1 MNNIYLPSLKKLR
14 LKNFTLYPNGLD
26 FEYDFINGVNLIIGG
41 NGMGKTTLINII
53 KYSIIGNYKKAFD
66 LYRTYQDRKIEGR
79 KSHSIDYFK
88 NRLDSSFQVEGE
100 PSVSIEFSINKTE
113 FIVERTLSE
122 LSLSAVKIKSGK
134 DITVLEGDIIPQYKY
149 DNLEPSSRAKH
160 LYYNYEQAISKAS
173 NISFDDLIFFVNEI
187 LFFGEDHRTILWN
200 DGYSGFDVQN
210 ELFNKYFNE
219 PKLDLER
226 QEAERQAKY
235 MDSLSR
241 HRSEDIKAIRKIL
254 DKIENKNK
262 DKEEQSLEE
271 NRVKLVDKVESLD
284 KKILNL
290 KTIIES
296 SELKVKTL
304 NNQLNEL
311 SLKESGILRSKKAI
325 EKKINEGKWL
335 KQHEDYSLHYQNI
348 VTNGLCP
355 MCSNELEEK
364 FISETLNS
372 SNQCFLCNNQILQPN
387 KEEEE
392 NELKIQDNLLR
403 DAYTQI
409 GNTQKLL
416 IEEENRLNDHDKV
429 FKDLT
434 NSKRQA
440 SSNLRD
446 VEYELSQLNPE
457 SKNKLQ
463 EFYDE
468 IAELEK
474 LKNDYAEKSKDE
486 RSKANEISKRIEAH
500 ISSNTKQFSDQFS
513 KYASKFLGV
522 ECALTYDKLSD
533 GKKRFYPVIDNKLRL
548 HEEALS
554 ESQRFFVDHSFRMSI
569 LSFFYT
575 TPSFYMVETP
585 DSSLDIS
592 YEKNAAAVFAQFLE
606 KPKVLILTT
615 NLNNSDFLK
624 YLIKFTDVQIINLL
638 EIGKVTSI
646 QKSSDDM
653 KRISNE
659 LKSLIT

>member
-1 MNNIYLPSLKKLR
+1 
-14 LKNFTLYPNGLD
+14 
-26 FEYDFINGVNLIIGG
+26 
-41 NGMGKTTLINII
+41 
-53 KYSIIGNYKKAFD
+53 
-66 LYRTYQDRKIEGR
+66 
-79 KSHSIDYFK
+79 
-88 NRLDSSFQVEGE
+88 
-100 PSVSIEFSINKTE
+100 
-113 FIVERTLSE
+113 
-122 LSLSAVKIKSGK
+122 
-134 DITVLEGDIIPQYKY
+134 
-149 DNLEPSSRAKH
+149 
-160 LYYNYEQAISKAS
+160 
-173 NISFDDLIFFVNEI
+173 
-187 LFFGEDHRTILWN
+187 
-200 DGYSGFDVQN
+200 FDVQN

-446 VEYELSQLNPE
+446 VEY
-457 SKNKLQ
+457 
-463 EFYDE
+463 
-468 IAELEK
+468 
-474 LKNDYAEKSKDE
+474 
-486 RSKANEISKRIEAH
+486 
-500 ISSNTKQFSDQFS
+500 
-513 KYASKFLGV
+513 
-522 ECALTYDKLSD
+522 
-533 GKKRFYPVIDNKLRL
+533 
-548 HEEALS
+548 
-554 ESQRFFVDHSFRMSI
+554 
-569 LSFFYT
+569 
-575 TPSFYMVETP
+575 
-585 DSSLDIS
+585 
-592 YEKNAAAVFAQFLE
+592 
-606 KPKVLILTT
+606 
-615 NLNNSDFLK
+615 
-624 YLIKFTDVQIINLL
+624 
-638 EIGKVTSI
+638 
-646 QKSSDDM
+646 
-653 KRISNE
+653 
-659 LKSLIT
+659 